1 MRKSIGVL
9 MLLSL
14 VGLAG
19 CATVPRLQPISD
31 SGQWLPGK
39 FIWRDLVTPT
49 PYLSQKF
56 YTALLGWKFEPVAD
70 SGYFVIQS
78 AGEPI
83 GGLVDA
89 NRLGRKPESA
99 VWLSAVSVANV
110 DEAVGLVAGAGG
122 KVLQEPADIPG
133 RGRTAVVA
141 DSAGAVLRLFHT
153 EQGDPPD
160 REAGLNQWLW
170 TELIADDPAGA
181 AAFYQA
187 ALGYEVAASEIA
199 DGSTYRVLKQSG
211 RERAGILA
219 NPFADTRAAW
229 IPCVRVASVKEAG
242 ERVVQQGGK
251 LVVAPDEARRGGTV
265 ALVLDPGGAPLV
277 LQEWGPQTEKGA
289 AP

>member
-89 NRLGRKPESA
+89 NRLGRKPAPGARFCKSRRTSRA
-99 VWLSAVSVANV
+99 
-110 DEAVGLVAGAGG
+110 AGG
-122 KVLQEPADIPG
+122 RRWLRIPPVRCCG
-133 RGRTAVVA
+133 CSIRSRAIPRT
-141 DSAGAVLRLFHT
+141 
-153 EQGDPPD
+153 
-160 REAGLNQWLW
+160 
-170 TELIADDPAGA
+170 
-181 AAFYQA
+181 
-187 ALGYEVAASEIA
+187 
-199 DGSTYRVLKQSG
+199 
-211 RERAGILA
+211 
-219 NPFADTRAAW
+219 
-229 IPCVRVASVKEAG
+229 
-242 ERVVQQGGK
+242 
-251 LVVAPDEARRGGTV
+251 ARRG
-265 ALVLDPGGAPLV
+265 
-277 LQEWGPQTEKGA
+277 
-289 AP
+289 